1 MAAAILAHEPTIR
14 LTIFAGVLLA
24 MMAWEQLAPRRT
36 PSAPTIV
43 RRANNLALVAIDT
56 VVLRLI
62 FPVLAVGLA
71 VRMEGASGF
80 AGLLP
85 LLGLPHW
92 LAVVLA
98 IIALDCAIY
107 WQHRLFHA
115 VPALWRLHRVHHA
128 DPDFDVTTAL
138 RFHPGEIVLSMAIKL
153 ALVAMLG
160 PPAAAVMIFEVLLN
174 ASAMFNHG
182 NVSLPAGAERIIR
195 RLIVTPDMHRVHHSV
210 RPAETHRNF
219 GFCLSVWDQ
228 LFGTARDQ
236 PQDGHAAM
244 RIGIP
249 GPPATPRDL
258 WLDRL
263 LLMPTRKMPA
273 PPQGRGLDKHD

>member
-14 LTIFAGVLLA
+14 LTVFAGVLMA
-24 MMAWEQLAPRRT
+24 MLAWEQLAPRRT
-36 PSAPTIV
+36 PTAPTAV
-43 RRANNLALVAIDT
+43 RRANNLALVVVDT
-56 VVLRLI
+56 LVLRLI

-80 AGLLP
+80 GGLLP

-92 LAVVLA
+92 LAVLLA

-160 PPAAAVMIFEVLLN
+160 PPAEAVMIFEVLLN
-174 ASAMFNHG
+174 ASAMFNHA
-182 NVSLPAGAERIIR
+182 NVQLPAGADGIIR

-228 LFGTARDQ
+228 LFGTALDQ
-236 PQDGHAAM
+236 PQGGHAAM
-244 RIGIP
+244 RIGVP
-249 GPPATPRDL
+249 GPPATVRDL

-263 LLMPTRKMPA
+263 LLMPAQNAPA
-273 PPQGRGLDKHD
+273 PPRKRGLGKQD

>member
-1 MAAAILAHEPTIR
+1 MAAAILANEPAIR
-14 LTIFAGVLLA
+14 LTVFAGVLLA
-24 MMAWEQLAPRRT
+24 MLAWEQLAPRRVAT
-36 PSAPTIV
+36 ASTAL
-43 RRANNLALVAIDT
+43 RRANNLALVAFDT
-56 VVLRLI
+56 LVLRML

-71 VRMEGASGF
+71 IKMAGSGLF
-80 AGLLP
+80 SLMS
-85 LLGLPHW
+85 LPHW

-98 IIALDCAIY
+98 VLAFDCAIY

-153 ALVAMLG
+153 ALVAVLG
-160 PPAAAVMIFEVLLN
+160 PPAEAVMIFEVLLN

-182 NVSLPAGAERIIR
+182 NVRLPAGADRIIR

-210 RPAETHRNF
+210 RPAEMQRNF
-219 GFCLSVWDQ
+219 GFFLSVWDQ
-228 LFGTARDQ
+228 IFGTALDQ
-236 PQDGHAAM
+236 PQGGHAAM
-244 RIGIP
+244 RIGVP
-249 GPPATPRDL
+249 GLSASPRDL

-263 LLMPTRKMPA
+263 LLMPAQETPA
-273 PPQGRGLDKHD
+273 PPQGRGLDKQD